1 MNFLLIILSTI
12 LSIGYVFH
20 YIFMKSALKTISN
33 NDILVNAYVFS
44 ALIVL
49 TLFHKS
55 FIKSINNYNKNYIY
69 VFLLACTMISINFFT
84 IIACKNN
91 INFGRIESLSTVI
104 YLPIVSLVSYY
115 LYNRSLTKKNLFGII
130 LVSIGSY
137 FII

>member
-1 MNFLLIILSTI
+1 MKVLLIILSTI
-12 LSIGYVFH
+12 LSIGYTLY

-33 NDILVNAYVFS
+33 NDILVNVYVFS

-49 TLFHKS
+49 ILFHKS

-69 VFLLACTMISINFFT
+69 VFLLACTMVATNFFT
-84 IIACKNN
+84 IIACRNN
-91 INFGRIESLSTVI
+91 INFGRIESLSSVI

-115 LYNRSLTKKNLFGII
+115 LYNGSLTKKNFFGII